1 MKPEIFKAIDGNK
14 SRDLLRF
21 LLTFASLIVIVIGMK
36 SIASQLIAP
45 ILLSVFLALLLY
57 PLFKRFKKEGR
68 AGWITLLFT
77 IGSILAVLTGLVL
90 LVSVSFSQ
98 FSENLDVYIADI
110 TQQLSE
116 LLERLGIENTLTD
129 LLTSTLTEENVTAF
143 IKNIAGNISSLLS
156 MLFFVPLVS
165 ILLLLQ
171 IDSFMKSPLSKAQ
184 FETDKMDKFSNFSK
198 SITIYVIG
206 RTKVNLFTGT
216 MFFVVLFIMDIDF
229 ALMWGL
235 LMAFLSYIP
244 YIGAALASIPAILL
258 AFASY
263 GGIGAGIVILAITII
278 NMIAENALDPY
289 VQSKGNKLSALVVV
303 ISLFFWVWLFG
314 PIGAILSIPMTV
326 MMKIVL
332 GEFDET
338 RWIATLMEGNFNK
351 TSVELKKSDT
361 INKMKKKV
369 LGKK

>member
-1 MKPEIFKAIDGNK
+1 MKPEVLKVMEGKK

-21 LLTFASLIVIVIGMK
+21 LLTFASLIIIIIGLK

-45 ILLSVFLALLLY
+45 ILLSVFLALLLF

-68 AGWITLLFT
+68 AGWISLLLT
-77 IGSILAVLTGLVL
+77 IGTILSVLMGLVL
-90 LVSVSFSQ
+90 LVSISFSQ
-98 FSENLDVYIADI
+98 FSDNLDVYIGEI
-110 TQQLSE
+110 TEQISL
-116 LLERLGIENTLTD
+116 LLEKYGIENTLTD
-129 LLTSTLTEENVTAF
+129 LISSTLTEENITSFVR
-143 IKNIAGNISSLLS
+143 NIAGNISSILS
-156 MLFFVPLVS
+156 LLFFVPLVA

-171 IDSFMKSPLSKAQ
+171 IDSFAKSPLSKAQ
-184 FETDKMDKFSNFSK
+184 FESDKMDKFSKFSK
-198 SITIYVIG
+198 SITVYVVG

-216 MFFVVLFIMDIDF
+216 LFFVVLFIMDVDF

-235 LMAFLSYIP
+235 LMALLSYIP

-258 AFASY
+258 AFAQY
-263 GGIGAGIVILAITII
+263 GGIGAGIVILSITII
-278 NMIAENALDPY
+278 NLIAENALDPY

-314 PIGAILSIPMTV
+314 PIGAILSVPMTV

-361 INKMKKKV
+361 INRMKTKI
-369 LGKK
+369 LGK